1 MLPCL
6 TGLDCC
12 LSEEDKRN
20 CHSYVTSIMAIKQR
34 EHYRLLFFY
43 LYHQFCRF
51 CMYITSPSCYIRM
64 LCGNVCVNCVVVANN
79 AYVVSHE
86 CKAFL
91 VLCDVSY
98 FKTIPFLRRFLFY
111 QM

>member
-1 MLPCL
+1 M

-20 CHSYVTSIMAIKQR
+20 CHTYVTSIMTITVI
-34 EHYRLLFFY
+34 FY
-43 LYHQFCRF
+43 LCHYFCRF
-51 CMYITSPSCYIRM
+51 CVYYFGLYSHVLREC
-64 LCGNVCVNCVVVANN
+64 LCGCTTRTWCLMNVMHSWF
-79 AYVVSHE
+79 YVTYHI
-86 CKAFL
+86 
-91 VLCDVSY
+91 